1 MVCNYCGNPFH
12 YDERCLMNPNFR
24 TAKHVPL
31 NLHIMA
37 RETDAKLSIELFDRW
52 IKGLKFN

>member
-1 MVCNYCGNPFH
+1 
-12 YDERCLMNPNFR
+12 MNPNFR

-37 RETDAKLSIELFDRW
+37 RETDAKLSMEIFERW
-52 IKGLKFN
+52 IKGLNFK